1 MQGHTLN
8 LITIHCALGLWLLP
22 SLARTYIG
30 GGQALQVSDYL
41 QQLLY
46 IPTPCQ
52 YAGREFPHNQYRNIR
67 DLHGLE
73 SKLRLVSDES
83 ESQEK
88 SNTKQKS

>member
-30 GGQALQVSDYL
+30 GGQALQVSDYI

-46 IPTPCQ
+46 QPLISMQEERFLTINTATSET
-52 YAGREFPHNQYRNIR
+52 YT
-67 DLHGLE
+67 DLRA
-73 SKLRLVSDES
+73 S
-83 ESQEK
+83 
-88 SNTKQKS
+88 

>member
-41 QQLLY
+41 QQVL
-46 IPTPCQ
+46 
-52 YAGREFPHNQYRNIR
+52 NQP
-67 DLHGLE
+67 
-73 SKLRLVSDES
+73 LVSMQEERFLTINTATS
-83 ESQEK
+83 ETYTDLRAS
-88 SNTKQKS
+88 